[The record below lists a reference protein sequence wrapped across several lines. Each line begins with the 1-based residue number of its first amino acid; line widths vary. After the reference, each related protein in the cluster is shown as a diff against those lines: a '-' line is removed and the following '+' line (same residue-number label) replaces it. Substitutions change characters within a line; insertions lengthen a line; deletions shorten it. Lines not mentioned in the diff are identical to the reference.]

1 MEKYSNWENG
11 TSGGGSRREGPP
23 HHLRKTGRAHLLLGI
38 VLMFLG
44 LFLIADLADIVPWR
58 LRDFIFTWQALLIF
72 LGLIFLSNKEN
83 KGTGVILIV
92 IGSFF
97 LLPRFFDVPYYWRSL
112 FWPSM
117 LIILGLVV
125 IFSSRRRQGGTTVFG
140 SHKRTTSEDWLD
152 DVTVFGGGDK
162 NINSQQFQGGKITHI
177 FGGSKIDFTR
187 AKLAPGKNYLE
198 VVMIFG
204 GTKLIVPESWDVKI
218 EVTSVFGGFS
228 DKRVKTIVVSE
239 SDRSLHISGVNVFGG
254 GEIVNYH

>member
-11 TSGGGSRREGPP
+11 SAEGGTGRQGPP
-23 HHLRKTGRAHLLLGI
+23 HHHRKTGRAHLLLGI

-83 KGTGVILIV
+83 KGTGIVLIA

-112 FWPSM
+112 FWPSL
-117 LIILGLVV
+117 LIVLGLVI
-125 IFSSRRRQGGTTVFG
+125 IFSSRRSGRTDMFG
-140 SHKRTTSEDWLD
+140 ANRRSSSEDWLD
-152 DVTVFGGGDK
+152 DVSVFGGGDK
-162 NINSQQFQGGKITHI
+162 LITSQQFQGGKLTHI
-177 FGGSKIDFTR
+177 FGGSKVDFTR

-204 GTKLIVPESWDVKI
+204 GTKLIVPESWNVKI

-228 DKRVKTIVVSE
+228 DKRVKTIVVSD

-254 GEIVNYH
+254 GEIVNYL

>member
-1 MEKYSNWENG
+1 
-11 TSGGGSRREGPP
+11 
-23 HHLRKTGRAHLLLGI
+23 
-38 VLMFLG
+38 MFLG

-83 KGTGVILIV
+83 KGTGIVLIA

-112 FWPSM
+112 FWPSL
-117 LIILGLVV
+117 LIVLGLVI
-125 IFSSRRRQGGTTVFG
+125 IFSSRRSGRTDMFG
-140 SHKRTTSEDWLD
+140 ANRRSSSEDWLD
-152 DVTVFGGGDK
+152 DVSVFGGGDK
-162 NINSQQFQGGKITHI
+162 LITSQQFQGGKLTHI
-177 FGGSKIDFTR
+177 FGGSKVDFTR

-204 GTKLIVPESWDVKI
+204 GTKLIVPESWNVKI

-228 DKRVKTIVVSE
+228 DKRVKTIVVSD

-254 GEIVNYH
+254 GEIVNYL